1 MITVV
6 LAGALCLCVP
16 EVAEAQ
22 PSTDSGSE
30 PERQGGFPD
39 ASFDAAFEKYT
50 PPRGIFSPFYSWDAE
65 MALNVTIFRRGSGAL
80 NFGSLFQTVG
90 TENLRSRVSVGGTGY
105 ILRLAYVH
113 MYSDHFT
120 MSAGLVHLSSHLTRD
135 LDQKLKE
142 ETDRGNTIPV
152 VDDPSEYNV
161 PVVQGSWN
169 FNAYPLT
176 PELELA
182 IEPINFRFNGSPAR
196 YVRPI
201 YLHTRWALWQGDQK
215 SLIADTRHE
224 LGTRPLNVLSVSLHL
239 YARNQTEG
247 RFQIFVM
254 ASPGHQLHVSPN
266 VGGLRDGIAIG
277 VRMTFR
283 A

>member
-1 MITVV
+1 MITAV
-6 LAGALCLCVP
+6 LALFLCVSA
-16 EVAEAQ
+16 VAEAQ
-22 PSTDSGSE
+22 PSPDSGGE
-30 PERQGGFPD
+30 AGPQGGFPD

-50 PPRGIFSPFYSWDAE
+50 PPRGPFSPFYSWDAE
-65 MALNVTIFRRGSGAL
+65 MALNVTLFRYGSGAL

-90 TENLRSRVSVGGTGY
+90 TENVGSRVSVGGTGY
-105 ILRLAYVH
+105 ILRLAYGHV
-113 MYSDHFT
+113 YSDHFT
-120 MSAGLVHLSSHLTRD
+120 MAAGLIHLSSHLTRD

-142 ETDRGNTIPV
+142 ETGRGNTIPI

-161 PVVQGSWN
+161 PVVQGSWK

-182 IEPINFRFNGSPAR
+182 IEPINFRFKGGPAR
-196 YVRPI
+196 DVRPI
-201 YLHTRWALWQGDQK
+201 YLHTRWALWRGDQK
-215 SLIADTRHE
+215 ALIADTRHE
-224 LGTRPLNVLSVSLHL
+224 IGTRPLNVLSVSLHL

-247 RFQIFVM
+247 RLQIFVR

-266 VGGLRDGIAIG
+266 LGGVRDGIAIG
-277 VRMTFR
+277 VRLTFR